1 MKCRQC
7 GSGSLKL
14 IYTQGNDGEFRFY
27 RCKECYLVNLDL
39 TDGLDQTKYDHQGD
53 QSVQHSCKENQS
65 QERTWKHLKS
75 SLPVFSRKRML
86 DIGCGNARM
95 LELAQIEGWEIAGI
109 EILPNLAELASRKL
123 SVDVATSDIQ
133 TYQPRPDEEYD
144 LIVMRHVFEHIPD
157 GLAVMRKC
165 LDMLSAGGVIY
176 LELPNIDSFSLVIK
190 RWLSRRGLLKK
201 KYHSAYV
208 PGHCNEY
215 GRRSL
220 LKLAEI
226 TGLRLEQWGT
236 YSSKPSLNAFYR
248 LFPVATK
255 GRVTLV
261 KE

>member
-7 GSGSLKL
+7 DSDSLKL
-14 IYTQGNDGEFRFY
+14 IYTQGNDNEFRFY

-39 TDGLDQTKYDHQGD
+39 SAGLDQTKYDHKGD
-53 QSVQHSCKENQS
+53 QSVTHSRKENQS
-65 QERTWKHLKS
+65 QERTWQFLKS
-75 SLPVFSRKRML
+75 SLPALPGKRLL
-86 DIGCGNARM
+86 DIGCGNAHM
-95 LELAQIEGWEIAGI
+95 LELAQIDGWEIAGI

-123 SVDVATSDIQ
+123 GIDIVTSDFQ
-133 TYQPRPDEEYD
+133 NYQPRSDEEYD

-157 GLAVMRKC
+157 GLAVVRKC
-165 LDMLSAGGVIY
+165 LGMLSAGGVIY

-190 RWLSRRGLLKK
+190 RWLSLRGLVKK
-201 KYHSAYV
+201 QYRSDYV

-220 LKLAEI
+220 HKLAEI

-236 YSSKPSLNAFYR
+236 YSSKPALNTFYK

>member
-1 MKCRQC
+1 MA
-7 GSGSLKL
+7 
-14 IYTQGNDGEFRFY
+14 
-27 RCKECYLVNLDL
+27 
-39 TDGLDQTKYDHQGD
+39 GLDQTKYDNKGY
-53 QSVQHSCKENQS
+53 QSVQHSRKENQS
-65 QERTWKHLKS
+65 QERTWQHLKS
-75 SLPVFSRKRML
+75 SLPVLSGKRML
-86 DIGCGNARM
+86 DIGCGNAHM
-95 LELAQIEGWEIAGI
+95 LELAQMEGWEIAGI

-123 SVDVATSDIQ
+123 GVDVTTSDIQ
-133 TYQPRPDEEYD
+133 IYQPRPDELYD

-165 LDMLSAGGVIY
+165 IAMLSTGGVIY

-190 RWLSRRGLLKK
+190 RWLSRRGLMKK
-201 KYHSAYV
+201 QYRSDYV

-220 LKLAEI
+220 HKLAAI

-236 YSSKPSLNAFYR
+236 YSSKPGLDLFYR